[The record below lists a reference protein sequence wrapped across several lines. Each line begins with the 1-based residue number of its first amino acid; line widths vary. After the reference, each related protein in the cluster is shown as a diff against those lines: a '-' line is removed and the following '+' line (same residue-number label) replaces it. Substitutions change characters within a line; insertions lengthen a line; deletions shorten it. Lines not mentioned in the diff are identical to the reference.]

1 MSAQVFF
8 KAKPY
13 KLKPSDGARISRD
26 DVSTWRYNIL
36 SCARQVKDW
45 TQFLLGNSKDKWV
58 AKSEDLTQGWSVT
71 KIENG
76 VELEDDEATDKLK
89 STFQDFLTFVASNCP
104 SGFMEQIMRESTSF
118 DWIIQQLNSTYG
130 LETRGENFLAGNDIK
145 FEISSNFTYNQALME
160 MKDFY
165 VNSLL

>member
-45 TQFLLGNSKDKWV
+45 TQFLPGNSKDKWV
-58 AKSEDLTQGWSVT
+58 AKSEDPTQGWSVT

-76 VELEDDEATDKLK
+76 VELEDDEATDKL
-89 STFQDFLTFVASNCP
+89 
-104 SGFMEQIMRESTSF
+104 ESTSKTF
-118 DWIIQQLNSTYG
+118 SPL
-130 LETRGENFLAGNDIK
+130 
-145 FEISSNFTYNQALME
+145 
-160 MKDFY
+160 
-165 VNSLL
+165 